1 VTDRLFKVW
10 VNPLQFLE
18 VDEPWASTSDR
29 QLDLVAL
36 VRFATAPGTSSDLQ
50 ALVERYREISVE
62 PVRLF
67 AAPAE
72 QRVLE
77 KLVWPLR
84 HAKVAYMFGNYLGT
98 IAMCGMVAEMVA
110 LFLFEIGEIRVN
122 NSLLTEDGQKGL
134 FGSRFERL
142 RQDRRVSI
150 LHAYG
155 MIDDPLKAAFDL
167 VREQRRR
174 YLHYW
179 SQEHDSLPGDARE
192 AFRAAVLLT
201 VSAFGQ
207 NVQEGKLVLNPR
219 FVRYLER
226 LGLVADADDDRD
238 RGSAPDAAV

>member
-18 VDEPWASTSDR
+18 VDEPWAYTSDR
-29 QLDLVAL
+29 QLDLEAL
-36 VRFATAPGTSSDLQ
+36 VRFATAPGSSSDLS
-50 ALVERYREISVE
+50 ALVERYREISAE

-98 IAMCGMVAEMVA
+98 IAMCGLVAEMVA

-122 NSLLTEDGQKGL
+122 SKPLTEKGQREL
-134 FGSRFERL
+134 FGRSFEKL
-142 RQDRRVSI
+142 SQDRRVSI

-155 MIDDPLKAAFDL
+155 MIDDPLRDAFNL

-179 SQEHDSLPGDARE
+179 SQEHDALPGDAQG
-192 AFRAAVLLT
+192 AFRAAALLT

-207 NVQEGKLVLNPR
+207 NIQEGKLVLNPR
-219 FVRYLER
+219 FVKYLER
-226 LGLVADADDDRD
+226 LGLVTSARDDENPAA
-238 RGSAPDAAV
+238 APDAAV